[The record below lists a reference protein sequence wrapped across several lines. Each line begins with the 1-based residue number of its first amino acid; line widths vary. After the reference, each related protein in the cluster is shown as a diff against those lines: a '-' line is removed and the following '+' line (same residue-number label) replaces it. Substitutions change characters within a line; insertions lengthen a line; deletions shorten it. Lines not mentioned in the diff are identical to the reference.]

1 MVYHLPNK
9 ITEENIDQFAYDMQ
23 VALSKNEDIVLD
35 AYKTMYVSSVAIRTI
50 MVTFRDL
57 KKQGNNL
64 HIVNTKEL
72 MEEIL
77 VTTGV
82 RTFVDDINP
91 YVKRK

>member
-1 MVYHLPNK
+1 MVYHMPMK
-9 ITEENIDQFAYDMQ
+9 VTEENIDQFTYDMQ
-23 VALSKNEDIVLD
+23 VALSRDEDIVLD
-35 AYKTMYVSSVAIRTI
+35 AYKTMYVSSVAIRVI

-57 KKQGNNL
+57 KQRGLNL

-82 RTFVDDINP
+82 RSFVDDVNP

>member
-1 MVYHLPNK
+1 MVYHMPMK
-9 ITEENIDQFAYDMQ
+9 VTEENVDQFTYDMQ
-23 VALSKNEDIVLD
+23 VALSRDEDIVLD
-35 AYKTMYVSSVAIRTI
+35 AYKTMYVSSVAIRVI

-57 KKQGNNL
+57 KQRGLNL

-82 RTFVDDINP
+82 RSFVDDVNP

>member
-1 MVYHLPNK
+1 MVYPMPAK
-9 ITEENIDQFAYDMQ
+9 VTEDNIDQFTYDMQ
-23 VALSKNEDIVLD
+23 VALSKDEDIVLD
-35 AYKTMYVSSVAIRTI
+35 AFRTMYVSSVAIRVI

-57 KKQGNNL
+57 KQKGLKL
-64 HIVNTKEL
+64 HIVNTSGL

-82 RTFVDDINP
+82 RSFVDDVNP